1 MSHRFLFPA
10 ILILGLAACDNKA
23 SQPSAAADSATNH
36 SADSAPAQVQNSQA
50 EKPSNA
56 VNLPPPPSGADA
68 ANLARAMGGGAAGI
82 MPDDAP
88 KDKYGK
94 PYIIGDLGGVPV
106 NLPPSVVEYVEYNDS
121 PGFNPQALR
130 EFQPPVRS
138 YDSVL
143 TSFGFEFRLNDK
155 QLYDREDSVIYAQRK
170 QEYSK
175 NSRGNWIRVSI
186 LSGSSYGSNPD
197 ALGTYL
203 EGATDKR
210 YTEEE
215 NKILSYK
222 YHELLP
228 EKQYGLEVYASPG
241 INPDTQLPW
250 RQYEHAEDVFVNRDS
265 KGKVQTYIRCINR
278 GVGLY
283 CVHHIN
289 FPEKMRIRV
298 AMRYSRP
305 QLQHWQAI
313 EAAAI
318 ELINSFQ
325 TNPQ

>member
-1 MSHRFLFPA
+1 MPHRSLYLA
-10 ILILGLAACDNKA
+10 ILILGLTACDNNTPK
-23 SQPSAAADSATNH
+23 PAAANPAAPPA
-36 SADSAPAQVQNSQA
+36 ADKAAAQAQNSQA
-50 EKPSNA
+50 EKPGNA
-56 VNLPPPPSGADA
+56 ANLPPPPSGADA

-143 TSFGFEFRLNDK
+143 TSFGFEFRLSDK
-155 QLYDREDSVIYAQRK
+155 QLYDRQDRVIYAQRK
-170 QEYSK
+170 EDYSV
-175 NSRGNWIRVSI
+175 GQGEEWIRVSI
-186 LSGSSYGSNPD
+186 LSGPSYGSNPD

-203 EGATDKR
+203 EGATDKA
-210 YTEEE
+210 YLEGPY
-215 NKILSYK
+215 ILPFE

-250 RQYEHAEDVFVNRDS
+250 RQYQHAEDIFVNRDS
-265 KGKVQTYIRCINR
+265 EGKVQTYIRCGNAYK
-278 GVGLY
+278 LLT
-283 CVHHIN
+283 CTHHIN
-289 FPEKMRIRV
+289 FPAHMRIRV
-298 AMRYSRP
+298 SMWYLRAQLP
-305 QLQHWQAI
+305 QWQTI